1 MNSTSTEIEE
11 IISSIKNNGATG
23 FRVLYDLLIERVY
36 TYILART
43 NTKEEAQDC
52 TQDSFIEIY
61 NALPNFKYRSDAEFY
76 GFVFLIVKRVLAKHY
91 EKTKHKTEVVNEEVL
106 NIASNEASSELKIS
120 ISQILK
126 KLDELSQEII
136 VLHYWSGYTFVEI
149 ASICNM
155 TESAVRV
162 RHLRAKAKLAE
173 LLEK

>member
-1 MNSTSTEIEE
+1 M
-11 IISSIKNNGATG
+11 
-23 FRVLYDLLIERVY
+23 
-36 TYILART
+36 
-43 NTKEEAQDC
+43 
-52 TQDSFIEIY
+52 
-61 NALPNFKYRSDAEFY
+61 
-76 GFVFLIVKRVLAKHY
+76 KRVLAKHY

-126 KLDELSQEII
+126 KLDDLSQEII

-155 TESAVRV
+155 KESAVRV

-173 LLEK
+173 LIEK